1 MPIDTD
7 ELRALP
13 PAEKLRL
20 VELLWDA
27 LGDST
32 VSIPLPDWVDREAA
46 KRRDEM
52 RDPSFGLTH
61 DEIADVFGDLG
72 DVPVFV
78 ITAY

>member
-20 VELLWDA
+20 VEFLWDA

-52 RDPSFGLTH
+52 RDPNFGLSH
-61 DEIADVFGDLG
+61 DDTWGRIRRRNG
-72 DVPVFV
+72 
-78 ITAY
+78 

>member
-46 KRRDEM
+46 KRTVRAALVTFTQTA
-52 RDPSFGLTH
+52 S
-61 DEIADVFGDLG
+61 DVTDSRREASQLWQLE
-72 DVPVFV
+72 P
-78 ITAY
+78 

>member
-20 VELLWDA
+20 VEFLWDN
-27 LGDST
+27 LGDAANP
-32 VSIPLPDWVDREAA
+32 IPLPDWADVEAA

-52 RDPSFGLTH
+52 RDPALGLSHEETWKRIERRH
-61 DEIADVFGDLG
+61 G
-72 DVPVFV
+72 
-78 ITAY
+78 